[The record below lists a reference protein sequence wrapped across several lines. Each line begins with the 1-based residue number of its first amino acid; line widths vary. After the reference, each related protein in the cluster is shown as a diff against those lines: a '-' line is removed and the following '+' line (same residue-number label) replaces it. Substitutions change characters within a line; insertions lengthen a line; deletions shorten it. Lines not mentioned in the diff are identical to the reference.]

1 VGHSEGNRDFT
12 AHAVRA
18 PAVARQAAGQGLVSA
33 ALRAFMNG
41 RAAPESIVAKRP
53 SPGTREP
60 IAQPGEG
67 IAKNGIMP
75 VSRPVPREH
84 RVLLDFRAIPAPSP
98 ARPTMIY
105 SMTGY
110 ASATRELV
118 ANSGNG
124 ATSVSVELRT
134 VNSRFLDL
142 NFRMP
147 DDVRVCEPALRE
159 MLMNKLSRGKVDVR
173 INLQRSEQMSQAGA
187 LNRAALDQLA
197 ELERAVL
204 ESFPD
209 SERLRTGEILRWPGV
224 LAESG
229 VSAEALRE
237 AVLACGKEATGEL
250 VVVRQREGA
259 QLATMLLGNV
269 TEMEAIVARITPL
282 VPELIARHQQK
293 IVERLQEA
301 LGLAAP
307 EGGQTVVTREEAA
320 ERIRQEVTMY
330 GIRIDIAEEL
340 SRLTAHLNETRHV
353 IEKGGRVGKRLDFM
367 MQELNR
373 EANTLGSKAAAKE
386 LADASMALKLL
397 IEQMREQVQN
407 LE

>member
-1 VGHSEGNRDFT
+1 
-12 AHAVRA
+12 
-18 PAVARQAAGQGLVSA
+18 
-33 ALRAFMNG
+33 
-41 RAAPESIVAKRP
+41 
-53 SPGTREP
+53 
-60 IAQPGEG
+60 
-67 IAKNGIMP
+67 
-75 VSRPVPREH
+75 
-84 RVLLDFRAIPAPSP
+84 
-98 ARPTMIY
+98 MIY

-147 DDVRVCEPALRE
+147 DDVRACEPALRE

-187 LNRAALDQLA
+187 LNREALDQLA

-204 ESFPD
+204 VSFPN
-209 SERLRTGEILRWPGV
+209 SERLRTGEVLRWPGV

-229 VSAEALRE
+229 VSAETLRE
-237 AVLACGKEATGEL
+237 AVLACGKEAIGDL

-259 QLATMLLGNV
+259 QLAAMLLGNV

-282 VPELIARHQQK
+282 VPELIAKHQQK

-301 LGLAAP
+301 LGLAAS
-307 EGGQTVVTREEAA
+307 ESGQTVVTREEAA

-397 IEQMREQVQN
+397 IEQLREQVQN

>member
-1 VGHSEGNRDFT
+1 
-12 AHAVRA
+12 
-18 PAVARQAAGQGLVSA
+18 
-33 ALRAFMNG
+33 
-41 RAAPESIVAKRP
+41 
-53 SPGTREP
+53 
-60 IAQPGEG
+60 
-67 IAKNGIMP
+67 
-75 VSRPVPREH
+75 
-84 RVLLDFRAIPAPSP
+84 
-98 ARPTMIY
+98 MIY

-118 ANSGNG
+118 AASGNG

-159 MLMNKLSRGKVDVR
+159 MLMNKLSRGKADVR

-229 VSAEALRE
+229 VSAETLRE
-237 AVLACGKEATGEL
+237 AVLACGKEAIGEL
-250 VVVRQREGA
+250 AVVRQREGA
-259 QLATMLLGNV
+259 QLATMLIGNV

-282 VPELIARHQQK
+282 VPELIAKHQQK

-301 LGLAAP
+301 LGVAAS

>member
-1 VGHSEGNRDFT
+1 
-12 AHAVRA
+12 
-18 PAVARQAAGQGLVSA
+18 
-33 ALRAFMNG
+33 
-41 RAAPESIVAKRP
+41 
-53 SPGTREP
+53 
-60 IAQPGEG
+60 
-67 IAKNGIMP
+67 
-75 VSRPVPREH
+75 
-84 RVLLDFRAIPAPSP
+84 
-98 ARPTMIY
+98 MIY

-118 ANSGNG
+118 AASGTG
-124 ATSVSVELRT
+124 GVSVSVELRT

-147 DDVRVCEPALRE
+147 EDVRVCEPTLRE
-159 MLMNKLSRGKVDVR
+159 MLMNKLSRGKVDIR
-173 INLQRSEQMSQAGA
+173 INLQRSEQSANAGA
-187 LNRAALDQLA
+187 VNRDALQQLA
-197 ELERAVL
+197 LLERSVL
-204 ESFPD
+204 AAFP
-209 SERLRTGEILRWPGV
+209 EAGRLRTGEILRWPGV

-229 VSAEALRE
+229 VSPEVLRD
-237 AVLACGKEATGEL
+237 AVLECGKQAIGDL
-250 VVVRQREGA
+250 IDVRGREGA
-259 QLATMLLGNV
+259 QLATMLLNNV
-269 TEMEAIVARITPL
+269 SEMEAIVTKITPL
-282 VPELIARHQQK
+282 VPELIAKHQQK

-301 LGLAAP
+301 LGIAAP
-307 EGGQTVVTREEAA
+307 DQSATIVSREEIA

-353 IEKGGRVGKRLDFM
+353 IQKGGKVGKRLDFM

-386 LADASMALKLL
+386 LADSSMTLKLL

>member
-1 VGHSEGNRDFT
+1 
-12 AHAVRA
+12 
-18 PAVARQAAGQGLVSA
+18 
-33 ALRAFMNG
+33 
-41 RAAPESIVAKRP
+41 
-53 SPGTREP
+53 
-60 IAQPGEG
+60 
-67 IAKNGIMP
+67 
-75 VSRPVPREH
+75 
-84 RVLLDFRAIPAPSP
+84 
-98 ARPTMIY
+98 MIY

-118 ANSGNG
+118 ATSGNG

-173 INLQRSEQMSQAGA
+173 ISLQRSEQMSQAAA

-229 VSAEALRE
+229 VSAETLRE
-237 AVLACGKEATGEL
+237 AVLACGKEAIGEL

-259 QLATMLLGNV
+259 QLATMLIGNV

-282 VPELIARHQQK
+282 VPELIAKHQQK

-301 LGLAAP
+301 LGVAAS

-353 IEKGGRVGKRLDFM
+353 IEKGRRVGKRLDFM

-373 EANTLGSKAAAKE
+373 EANTLGSKAATKE
-386 LADASMALKLL
+386 LAHASMALKLL